1 MAYELGE
8 IKLSQQIFYYLL
20 QHHELKEDT
29 EHRLYRAYTQEVLYH
44 NISYFQKN
52 TRGNN
57 TFYSQKTQGI
67 FPLHMIFLPPLQE
80 TEMKHQKILYGMML
94 FFYPSG

>member
-29 EHRLYRAYTQEVLYH
+29 EHRLYRAYTQEEPVQNLVKLQQLFLFLSQSLY
-44 NISYFQKN
+44 
-52 TRGNN
+52 
-57 TFYSQKTQGI
+57 
-67 FPLHMIFLPPLQE
+67 L
-80 TEMKHQKILYGMML
+80 
-94 FFYPSG
+94 